1 MTTIEDIRRMAALA
15 GERSLV
21 AAIPKPDPIADLA
34 ACERAAGL
42 ATAAT
47 TNQEPRS

>member
-1 MTTIEDIRRMAALA
+1 MTTLEDFRRMAALA

-47 TNQEPRS
+47 SIQESRT